1 MVRLEHA
8 NVCVHDI
15 DGVVRFL
22 QAAFPEFRVRYDGEN
37 ENGVRWVHVGN
48 DDTYVALNQAGAEQ
62 PPTGIPYS
70 GRPGL
75 NHLAYEADD
84 VGALRDRLLAGGY
97 KESTPTNNHLYRRRV
112 YFYDPKG
119 NDWEFVEYFSSDQLD
134 GVKPAP
140 HIRPERHRCML
151 FSVDSL
157 RSNNDR
163 IILN

>member
-8 NVCVHDI
+8 
-15 DGVVRFL
+15 
-22 QAAFPEFRVRYDGEN
+22 
-37 ENGVRWVHVGN
+37 NGVRWVHVGN
-48 DDTYVALNQAGAEQ
+48 DDTYVAFNQAGAEQ
-62 PPTGIPYS
+62 PPTGMPYS

-140 HIRPERHRCML
+140 HIGPERGSCML
-151 FSVDSL
+151 FSVYSL
-157 RSNNDR
+157 RSDHDN
-163 IILN
+163 IVLICPIPLILLFLHSACGKNGGLLAVA